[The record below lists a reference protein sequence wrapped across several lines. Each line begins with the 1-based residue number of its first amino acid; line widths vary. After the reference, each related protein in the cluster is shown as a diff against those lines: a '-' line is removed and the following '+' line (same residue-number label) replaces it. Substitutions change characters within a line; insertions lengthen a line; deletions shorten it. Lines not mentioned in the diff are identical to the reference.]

1 MGNISNFNYGGMSN
15 NIPLTW
21 DDLADFYK
29 LKTGNSAR
37 IRPMNAIYQ
46 WDVKQEEIKVMEDSS
61 LILKTKE
68 NQMTSYLI
76 TPTLLNSLK
85 YYLGSDYAN
94 REDFLKTLSRER
106 FEPNEAMQKG
116 IDFENDIQKICS
128 NTYSYYNFDCPHED
142 KSVDKVIDY
151 EKLITKLGEK
161 VKGGYWQESVKKE
174 IEVAG
179 TRILLYGRCDVIK
192 EDTVFDIKYTKNYNL
207 GKFQNST
214 QHLIY
219 MFCSG
224 LDKFKYLVS
233 DLKSYWIE
241 EYVKQ
246 SNIEAKL
253 RSEIIQFFEYLD
265 RDKEAKELFYNKWK
279 SK

>member
-1 MGNISNFNYGGMSN
+1 MI
-15 NIPLTW
+15 
-21 DDLADFYK
+21 
-29 LKTGNSAR
+29 
-37 IRPMNAIYQ
+37 
-46 WDVKQEEIKVMEDSS
+46 
-61 LILKTKE
+61 
-68 NQMTSYLI
+68 SYLI

-94 REDFLKTLSRER
+94 REDFLKTLSREK

-116 IDFENDIQKICS
+116 IDFENTLECICNGGITNIENYKEVFQEFSKI
-128 NTYSYYNFDCPHED
+128 
-142 KSVDKVIDY
+142 
-151 EKLITKLGEK
+151 L
-161 VKGGYWQESVKKE
+161 KGGYWQESVKKE

-192 EDTVFDIKYTKNYNL
+192 GDTVYDIKYTKNYNL
-207 GKFQNST
+207 GKFQEST

-253 RSEIIQFFEYLD
+253 RSEVMQFLDYLD
-265 RDKEAKELFYNKWK
+265 RDKEANKLFYTKWK
-279 SK
+279 AK

>member
-1 MGNISNFNYGGMSN
+1 MI
-15 NIPLTW
+15 
-21 DDLADFYK
+21 
-29 LKTGNSAR
+29 
-37 IRPMNAIYQ
+37 
-46 WDVKQEEIKVMEDSS
+46 
-61 LILKTKE
+61 
-68 NQMTSYLI
+68 SYLI

-94 REDFLKTLSRER
+94 REDFLKTLSREK

-116 IDFENDIQKICS
+116 IDFEDNVKKYCDEYLTLDIKQEE
-128 NTYSYYNFDCPHED
+128 SYW
-142 KSVDKVIDY
+142 KSIQDIGN
-151 EKLITKLGEK
+151 I

-174 IEVAG
+174 IEVTG

-192 EDTVFDIKYTKNYNL
+192 GDTVYDIKYTKNYNL
-207 GKFQNST
+207 GKFQEST

-253 RSEIIQFFEYLD
+253 RSKVMQFLDYLD
-265 RDKEAKELFYNKWK
+265 RDKEANELFYSKWK
-279 SK
+279 AK

>member
-1 MGNISNFNYGGMSN
+1 
-15 NIPLTW
+15 
-21 DDLADFYK
+21 
-29 LKTGNSAR
+29 
-37 IRPMNAIYQ
+37 
-46 WDVKQEEIKVMEDSS
+46 
-61 LILKTKE
+61 
-68 NQMTSYLI
+68 MTSYLI

-85 YYLGSDYAN
+85 YYLESDYAS
-94 REDFLKTLSRER
+94 REDFLKTLSREK

-116 IDFENDIQKICS
+116 IDFENTLECICNGGITNIENYKEVFHEFSKI
-128 NTYSYYNFDCPHED
+128 
-142 KSVDKVIDY
+142 
-151 EKLITKLGEK
+151 L
-161 VKGGYWQESVKKE
+161 KGGYWQESVKKE

-192 EDTVFDIKYTKNYNL
+192 GDTVYDIKYTKNYNL
-207 GKFQNST
+207 GKFQEST

-253 RSEIIQFFEYLD
+253 RSEIMQFFDYLD
-265 RDKEAKELFYNKWK
+265 RDKEANELFYSKWK
-279 SK
+279 AK

>member
-1 MGNISNFNYGGMSN
+1 
-15 NIPLTW
+15 
-21 DDLADFYK
+21 
-29 LKTGNSAR
+29 
-37 IRPMNAIYQ
+37 
-46 WDVKQEEIKVMEDSS
+46 
-61 LILKTKE
+61 
-68 NQMTSYLI
+68 MTSYLI

-94 REDFLKTLSRER
+94 REDFLNTLSREK
-106 FEPNEAMQKG
+106 FKPNEAMQKG
-116 IDFENDIQKICS
+116 IDFENTLECICNGVITNIENYKEVFHEFSKI
-128 NTYSYYNFDCPHED
+128 
-142 KSVDKVIDY
+142 
-151 EKLITKLGEK
+151 L
-161 VKGGYWQESVKKE
+161 KGGYWQESVKKE

-192 EDTVFDIKYTKNYNL
+192 GDTVYDIKYTKNYDL
-207 GKFQNST
+207 GKFQEST

-253 RSEIIQFFEYLD
+253 RSEIMQFFDYLD
-265 RDKEAKELFYNKWK
+265 RDKEANELFYTKWK
-279 SK
+279 AK

>member
-1 MGNISNFNYGGMSN
+1 MI
-15 NIPLTW
+15 
-21 DDLADFYK
+21 
-29 LKTGNSAR
+29 
-37 IRPMNAIYQ
+37 
-46 WDVKQEEIKVMEDSS
+46 
-61 LILKTKE
+61 
-68 NQMTSYLI
+68 SYLI

-94 REDFLKTLSRER
+94 REDFLKTLSREK

-116 IDFENDIQKICS
+116 IDFENDIKKFCEDMEEYNMVS
-128 NTYSYYNFDCPHED
+128 NIAPISMPEESEIIEEISNIVY
-142 KSVDKVIDY
+142 
-151 EKLITKLGEK
+151 
-161 VKGGYWQESVKKE
+161 GGYWQESVKRQ

-192 EDTVFDIKYTKNYNL
+192 GDTIYDIKYTKNYNL
-207 GKFQNST
+207 GKFQEST

-253 RSEIIQFFEYLD
+253 RSEVMQFLDYLD
-265 RDKEAKELFYNKWK
+265 RDKEANELFYTKWK

>member
-1 MGNISNFNYGGMSN
+1 MTVLWF
-15 NIPLTW
+15 
-21 DDLADFYK
+21 
-29 LKTGNSAR
+29 LKKKE
-37 IRPMNAIYQ
+37 
-46 WDVKQEEIKVMEDSS
+46 KQMI
-61 LILKTKE
+61 
-68 NQMTSYLI
+68 SYLI

-94 REDFLKTLSRER
+94 REDFLKTLSREK

-116 IDFENDIQKICS
+116 IDFENTLECICS
-128 NTYSYYNFDCPHED
+128 GSITNLENYKEVFHEFS
-142 KSVDKVIDY
+142 KI
-151 EKLITKLGEK
+151 L
-161 VKGGYWQESVKKE
+161 KGGYWQESVKKE

-179 TRILLYGRCDVIK
+179 TKILLYGRCDVIK
-192 EDTVFDIKYTKNYNL
+192 GDTVYDIKYTKNYDL
-207 GKFQNST
+207 GKFQEST

-253 RSEIIQFFEYLD
+253 RSEVMQFFDYLD
-265 RDKEAKELFYNKWK
+265 RDKEANELFYTKWK
-279 SK
+279 AK

>member
-1 MGNISNFNYGGMSN
+1 
-15 NIPLTW
+15 
-21 DDLADFYK
+21 
-29 LKTGNSAR
+29 
-37 IRPMNAIYQ
+37 
-46 WDVKQEEIKVMEDSS
+46 
-61 LILKTKE
+61 
-68 NQMTSYLI
+68 MTSYLI

-94 REDFLKTLSRER
+94 REDFLKTLSREK

-116 IDFENDIQKICS
+116 IDFENDIQKVCDG
-128 NTYSYYNFDCPHED
+128 TYRYYDFDCPHED

-161 VKGGYWQESVKKE
+161 VKGGYWQESVKKQF
-174 IEVAG
+174 EVAG
-179 TRILLYGRCDVIK
+179 TKILLYGRCDVIK
-192 EDTVFDIKYTKNYNL
+192 GDTIYDIKYTKNYNL
-207 GKFQNST
+207 GKFQEST

-253 RSEIIQFFEYLD
+253 RSEVMQFLDYLD
-265 RDKEAKELFYNKWK
+265 RDKEANELFYTKWK
-279 SK
+279 AK

>member
-1 MGNISNFNYGGMSN
+1 
-15 NIPLTW
+15 
-21 DDLADFYK
+21 
-29 LKTGNSAR
+29 
-37 IRPMNAIYQ
+37 
-46 WDVKQEEIKVMEDSS
+46 
-61 LILKTKE
+61 
-68 NQMTSYLI
+68 MTSYLI

-94 REDFLKTLSRER
+94 REDFLKTLSRKK

-116 IDFENDIQKICS
+116 IDFENTLECICNGGITNIENYKEVFREFSKI
-128 NTYSYYNFDCPHED
+128 
-142 KSVDKVIDY
+142 
-151 EKLITKLGEK
+151 L
-161 VKGGYWQESVKKE
+161 KGGYWQESVTKE

-192 EDTVFDIKYTKNYNL
+192 GDTVYDIKYTKNYNL
-207 GKFQNST
+207 GKFQEST

-233 DLKSYWIE
+233 DLESYWIE

-246 SNIEAKL
+246 SDIEDKL
-253 RSEIIQFFEYLD
+253 RSEVIQFFDYLN
-265 RDKEAKELFYNKWK
+265 RDKEAKELFYSKWK
-279 SK
+279 AR

>member
-1 MGNISNFNYGGMSN
+1 
-15 NIPLTW
+15 
-21 DDLADFYK
+21 
-29 LKTGNSAR
+29 
-37 IRPMNAIYQ
+37 MN
-46 WDVKQEEIKVMEDSS
+46 
-61 LILKTKE
+61 
-68 NQMTSYLI
+68 SYLI
-76 TPTLLNSLK
+76 TASLLNSLK

-94 REDFLKTLSRER
+94 REDFLKTLSREK

-116 IDFENDIQKICS
+116 IDFENDIQKVC
-128 NTYSYYNFDCPHED
+128 NGTYLYYDFDCPSEN

-151 EKLITKLGEK
+151 EKLITKLGEE
-161 VKGGYWQESVKKE
+161 VKGGYWQESVKKQF
-174 IEVAG
+174 EVAG

-192 EDTVFDIKYTKNYNL
+192 GDTVYDIKYTKNYNL
-207 GKFQNST
+207 GKFQEST

-253 RSEIIQFFEYLD
+253 RSEIMQFLDYLD
-265 RDKEAKELFYNKWK
+265 RDKEANELFYSKWK

>member
-1 MGNISNFNYGGMSN
+1 M
-15 NIPLTW
+15 
-21 DDLADFYK
+21 
-29 LKTGNSAR
+29 
-37 IRPMNAIYQ
+37 
-46 WDVKQEEIKVMEDSS
+46 KQEI
-61 LILKTKE
+61 
-68 NQMTSYLI
+68 SYLI

-85 YYLGSDYAN
+85 CYLGSDYAN
-94 REDFLKTLSRER
+94 REDFLKTLSREK

-116 IDFENDIQKICS
+116 IDFENDIKLACKDR
-128 NTYSYYNFDCPHED
+128 YNYLSDLDD
-142 KSVDKVIDY
+142 KKQCEYDAIINN
-151 EKLITKLGEK
+151 ITTI
-161 VKGGYWQESVKKE
+161 VKGGYWQESVKKQF
-174 IEVAG
+174 EVAG

-192 EDTVFDIKYTKNYNL
+192 GDTVYDIKYTKNYNL
-207 GKFQNST
+207 GKFQEST

-253 RSEIIQFFEYLD
+253 RSEVMQFLDYLD
-265 RDKEAKELFYNKWK
+265 RDKEANELFYTKWK
-279 SK
+279 TK

>member
-1 MGNISNFNYGGMSN
+1 
-15 NIPLTW
+15 
-21 DDLADFYK
+21 
-29 LKTGNSAR
+29 
-37 IRPMNAIYQ
+37 
-46 WDVKQEEIKVMEDSS
+46 
-61 LILKTKE
+61 
-68 NQMTSYLI
+68 MTSYLI

-94 REDFLKTLSRER
+94 REDFLKTLSREK

-116 IDFENDIQKICS
+116 IDFENSIQNYCNDSFQYECSDIRRQIGDIV
-128 NTYSYYNFDCPHED
+128 Y
-142 KSVDKVIDY
+142 
-151 EKLITKLGEK
+151 
-161 VKGGYWQESVKKE
+161 GGYWQESVKKE

-192 EDTVFDIKYTKNYNL
+192 GDTVYDIKYTKNYNL
-207 GKFQNST
+207 GKFQEST

-224 LDKFKYLVS
+224 LNKFKYLVS

-253 RSEIIQFFEYLD
+253 RSEVMQFFDYLD
-265 RDKEAKELFYNKWK
+265 RDKEANELFYTKWK
-279 SK
+279 AK

>member
-1 MGNISNFNYGGMSN
+1 
-15 NIPLTW
+15 
-21 DDLADFYK
+21 
-29 LKTGNSAR
+29 
-37 IRPMNAIYQ
+37 
-46 WDVKQEEIKVMEDSS
+46 
-61 LILKTKE
+61 
-68 NQMTSYLI
+68 MTSYLI

-94 REDFLKTLSRER
+94 REDFLKTLSREK

-116 IDFENDIQKICS
+116 IDFENDIESFCAEFK
-128 NTYSYYNFDCPHED
+128 
-142 KSVDKVIDY
+142 K
-151 EKLITKLGEK
+151 EKLTYNPLTDTDYAKCVYEFAEI
-161 VKGGYWQESVKKE
+161 VKNGYWQEPVKKQ

-179 TRILLYGRCDVIK
+179 TKILLYGRCDVIK
-192 EDTVFDIKYTKNYNL
+192 GNTVYDIKYTKNYNL

-246 SNIEAKL
+246 SNIEAQL
-253 RSEIIQFFEYLD
+253 RSEIMRFFDYLD

-279 SK
+279 SR